1 MLNISLAVIIIHLWI
16 SDIDIKRCRNNITC
30 PSYFQ
35 ASNFIVCVDIE
46 IEKKKKKG
54 KEEKMK
60 EARPQAAAVSPTDSR
75 QQLDL

>member
-46 IEKKKKKG
+46 IEKKKKKRKRRKNERSKTASG
-54 KEEKMK
+54 SGI
-60 EARPQAAAVSPTDSR
+60 AN
-75 QQLDL
+75 